1 MMAEQ
6 ENEPPG
12 DELSD
17 EDLELV
23 YGIQPGTEDE
33 IDAATNRTKAF
44 KPWHHPVK
52 QIVRRRQWVEQ
63 TLRLI
68 RNRGDESQ
76 TLRYFT
82 LPGVDLLDVRVLA
95 EFCNPLGVKIDY
107 FGFNNGQDAAVGGEG
122 TQRAGESFNAE
133 SALRQ
138 AGRISETALILPDRL
153 EDLAIDSSQ
162 AAAQLRQRPTFD
174 VINIDACAHLA
185 FQPAGRTHTTFD
197 ALRALLRHQMTSRTQ
212 WLLFITTRARPDL
225 LGTPG
230 DQFQRAIAANL
241 AIHSDFAEA
250 LATSLNADP
259 ADLATSLAS
268 AWGNHDTNFLKLYCI
283 GLGKFLLQFF
293 HMQPNLPA
301 NVELASC
308 YSYRVYNGEP
318 DMLAV
323 AFRIT
328 PDSPRFFDPGTGG
341 TALVEELE
349 PARAIRVATRAQRLW
364 DLDTALSDQEDV
376 RVEAVNGTVALLS
389 AANYNL
395 EAWRDWLE
403 SHPQR
408 PMSVKL

>member
-1 MMAEQ
+1 MTAEQ

-23 YGIQPGTEDE
+23 YGSQPGTEDE
-33 IDAATNRTKAF
+33 IDAATNRRKAF

-107 FGFNNGQDAAVGGEG
+107 FGFNNGQDAAVGGDG

-133 SALRQ
+133 STLRQ

-162 AAAQLRQRPTFD
+162 AAAQLRQRSTFD

-230 DQFQRAIAANL
+230 DQFRSAITANL
-241 AIHSDFAEA
+241 EMHSDFAEA

-259 ADLATSLAS
+259 ANLATSLAS

-328 PDSPRFFDPGTGG
+328 PDPPRVFDPGTGG
-341 TALVEELE
+341 TAFVEDLE
-349 PARAIRVATRAQRLW
+349 PARAIRVATRAQNLW
-364 DLDTALSDQEDV
+364 DLDAALSDEDDV

-408 PMSVKL
+408 PMSVEL